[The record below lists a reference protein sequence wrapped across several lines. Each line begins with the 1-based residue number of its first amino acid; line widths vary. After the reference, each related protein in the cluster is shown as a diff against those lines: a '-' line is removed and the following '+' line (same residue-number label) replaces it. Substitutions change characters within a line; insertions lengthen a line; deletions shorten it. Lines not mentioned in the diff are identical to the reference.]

1 MRITRQPSWAKRSVA
16 DGNASAC
23 SRLRTVRGF
32 TRSSLSVVQPVRIA
46 RRLHGNETV
55 AHFLCKL
62 GAIAPFRIAVAAA
75 AAGVLVVRVDARHA
89 RDQIFVFWGDRA
101 TIRIGEADGI
111 EAAIAA
117 FEQTEGRLEVSVAE
131 RHQLGVIGPDLEDRL
146 HAKAAAPFAGSR

>member
-32 TRSSLSVVQPVRIA
+32 TCASLSVVQPVRSA
-46 RRLHGNETV
+46 RGLQGNKAV

-62 GAIAPFRIAVAAA
+62 GAVAPFRIAVAAA
-75 AAGVLVVRVDARHA
+75 AAGLLVVHGAARHA
-89 RDQIFVFWGDRA
+89 RDQVLVFWGDRA
-101 TIRIGEADGI
+101 PIRIGEADGI

-146 HAKAAAPFAGSR
+146 HAKSAPPFA